1 MISNSARINL
11 QNNNNGLNHNIRD
24 TGLDLS
30 NDYLPTNN
38 VQIINFLSNQGSTN
52 LQQPENMLHHHYIQN
67 INKKIESSNY
77 YQNHK
82 DSQLI
87 QMYEESPVIVSNV
100 SILMLLSTSSNYK
113 ICCFRQILHCHY

>member
-30 NDYLPTNN
+30 NDYLPNNN
-38 VQIINFLSNQGSTN
+38 VQIINFLSNHGSTN
-52 LQQPENMLHHHYIQN
+52 QQQPENLLHHHYMQN

-77 YQNHK
+77 YHNHK
-82 DSQLI
+82 DPSQLI
-87 QMYEESPVIVSNV
+87 QIYEESPVIVTNV
-100 SILMLLSTSSNYK
+100 SIPVVLST
-113 ICCFRQILHCHY
+113 